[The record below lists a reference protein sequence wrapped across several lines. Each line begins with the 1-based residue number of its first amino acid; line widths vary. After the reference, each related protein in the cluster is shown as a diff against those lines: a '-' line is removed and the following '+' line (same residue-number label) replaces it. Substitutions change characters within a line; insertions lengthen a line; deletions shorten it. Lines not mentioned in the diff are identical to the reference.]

1 MLADAECFRWCEER
15 APRIFP
21 GVSDRH
27 AAGFKV
33 TPAVCYVAPLVL
45 PEDGCSDEQ
54 EGVLMEYVKR
64 ATVYVE
70 QHVGLMLAVLENE
83 RRQASSDG

>member
-1 MLADAECFRWCEER
+1 
-15 APRIFP
+15 
-21 GVSDRH
+21 
-27 AAGFKV
+27 
-33 TPAVCYVAPLVL
+33 
-45 PEDGCSDEQ
+45 
-54 EGVLMEYVKR
+54 MEYVKR